1 MQQFVVGKAMEE
13 KMLKQVYLVKDFF
26 QNNKN
31 IKDDQINQLIKEVG
45 VDAIYITD
53 SSGVVE
59 YSNEKSGIGL
69 NLYIADPSFLEF
81 KTKRLEYIVTPIKRR
96 VEDNKLFKFLTVTDE
111 TGRLYE
117 IGLGL
122 DSLIKD

>member
-1 MQQFVVGKAMEE
+1 MEE
-13 KMLKQVYLVKDFF
+13 KMLKQVYIIKEFF
-26 QNNKN
+26 TNNKN
-31 IKDDQINQLIKEVG
+31 TTDYQINELIKDVG

-53 SSGVVE
+53 PSGVVE
-59 YSNEKSGIGL
+59 YSNEPSGIGL

-81 KTKRLEYIVTPIKRR
+81 KKKKLEYIVTPIKRR

-111 TGRLYE
+111 AGRLYE

-122 DSLIKD
+122 DSLVKHI